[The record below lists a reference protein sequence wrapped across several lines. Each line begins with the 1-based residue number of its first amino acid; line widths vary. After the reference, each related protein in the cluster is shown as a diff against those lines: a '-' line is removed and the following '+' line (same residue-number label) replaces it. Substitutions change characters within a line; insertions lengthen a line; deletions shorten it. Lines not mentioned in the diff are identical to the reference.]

1 MKKNIAI
8 ACLILIIIATTSF
21 ATFTFNKVEVGIGD
35 IGKDGSARIN
45 EKIRFTITGDED
57 RQSYESGI
65 NRNELSFWF
74 NVTGVKE
81 IQYNIDTSRIAME
94 ELSIVP
100 QPINDN
106 RCNVYQ
112 KACIAEIWIQY
123 IAKPKR
129 DSDGI
134 PVSETGIFTLEKY
147 KPRTTRYTLND
158 KILLF
163 TTTDKNQTI
172 IDKNHIVIIELP
184 KGAIIKTPSD
194 LKPMGTGL
202 ENEKFPMSLEQVVW
216 TNTPPANPVLV
227 FETEETIYS
236 EVSGFFRDS
245 FQKVQNTVYSNEGMA
260 IILILI
266 ILFFSY
272 FYLNSVKPKK

>member
-1 MKKNIAI
+1 M
-8 ACLILIIIATTSF
+8 LVSTSL
-21 ATFTFNKVEVGIGD
+21 ATFTFNKIEVGISD

-45 EKIRFTITGDED
+45 EKIRFTIIGDED
-57 RQSYESGI
+57 RQMYENGI

-81 IQYNIDTSRIAME
+81 IQYNIDTSKISVE
-94 ELSIVP
+94 ELNIVP

-112 KACIAEIWIQY
+112 KTCIAEIWIQY
-123 IAKPKR
+123 IAKPKL
-129 DSDGI
+129 DSDGVAI
-134 PVSETGIFTLEKY
+134 SGTGLFTLEKY
-147 KPRTTRYTLND
+147 KPRTTRYVLND

-163 TTTDKNQTI
+163 TTTDKGQTI
-172 IDKNHIVIIELP
+172 IDKNHLVILQLP
-184 KGAIIKTPSD
+184 TGAIIKTPSD

-202 ENEKFPMSLEQVVW
+202 ENEPFPMSPDQIVW
-216 TNTPPANPVLV
+216 TNTPPTNPILV
-227 FETEETIYS
+227 FETEETLYS
-236 EVSGFFRDS
+236 EVSGFFRDL
-245 FQKVQNTVYSNEGMA
+245 FQKVQNTLYGNEGIA

-272 FYLNSVKPKK
+272 FYLNRIKQKK